1 MPFWSVNFEWL
12 GYGSI
17 NFIDGMGSISILAL
31 VKILEGL
38 IAFCLLP
45 VMGKIKSKYIK
56 KRCGCK
62 EYFYST
68 LKFLNGTFFEILVC
82 VSISMSMF
90 KFKDFFNTMDWVSV
104 LMSFFFAALLIT
116 RIIFVVYFTIFKTKH
131 WVNKIDGERTEK
143 LGMKKFKEIHNSIL
157 DKKSLNKSD
166 KNIDAELI
174 KMNKFF
180 MKRRKKRKMKI

>member
-45 VMGKIKSKYIK
+45 VMGIIKSKYIK

-68 LKFLNGTFFEILVC
+68 LKFLNGTFFEVLVC

-116 RIIFVVYFTIFKTKH
+116 QIIFVLYFTIFKTKH
-131 WVNKIDGERTEK
+131 WVTKMDGERIEK
-143 LGMKKFKEIHNSIL
+143 FGMKKLKEIHSKIL
-157 DKKSLNKSD
+157 D
-166 KNIDAELI
+166 
-174 KMNKFF
+174 
-180 MKRRKKRKMKI
+180 